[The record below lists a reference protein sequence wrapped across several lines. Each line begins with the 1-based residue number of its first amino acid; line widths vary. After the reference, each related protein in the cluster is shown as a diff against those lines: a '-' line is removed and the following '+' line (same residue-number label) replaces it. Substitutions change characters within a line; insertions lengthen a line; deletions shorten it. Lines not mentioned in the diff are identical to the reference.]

1 MKFEKQ
7 IIWVYFISYPIIR
20 KEWICRK
27 WDSSSV
33 RIDIETAWRPSDRHA
48 DVGHWENSVCQ
59 RKVVCFPIVRP
70 KMRVLF
76 LLAPLHHS
84 PNCIRQVTN
93 TEVRLK
99 ETLITNTLLRQSHWV
114 ICSDILLW
122 LIFRQI
128 ITLFRKF
135 IIFLTLEIPLNIY

>member
-84 PNCIRQVTN
+84 PNCIRPVTN

>member
-48 DVGHWENSVCQ
+48 GVGHWENSVCQ

-84 PNCIRQVTN
+84 PNCIRPVTN

>member
-1 MKFEKQ
+1 MKNKLFE
-7 IIWVYFISYPIIR
+7 FILFRNRSYVR
-20 KEWICRK
+20 NWICRN

-84 PNCIRQVTN
+84 PNCIRPVTN

-135 IIFLTLEIPLNIY
+135 IIFLTLEMPLNLYY